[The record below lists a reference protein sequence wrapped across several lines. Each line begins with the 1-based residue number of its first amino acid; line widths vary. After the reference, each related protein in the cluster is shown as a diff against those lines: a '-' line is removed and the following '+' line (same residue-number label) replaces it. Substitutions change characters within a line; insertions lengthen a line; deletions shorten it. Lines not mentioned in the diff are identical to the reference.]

1 MTANELFSKMEERF
15 GKYPDCGVVCSNE
28 EDIKSA
34 VFWGTSFNISITAS
48 EREGGHGSPT
58 TMI

>member
-1 MTANELFSKMEERF
+1 VTLDELTGELDEYDISKKNYHGMEALM
-15 GKYPDCGVVCSNE
+15 S
-28 EDIKSA
+28 S
-34 VFWGTSFNISITAS
+34 GTSFNISITAS